1 MDGAALLLFPTGLE
15 IERIDAGATALTV
28 SVISRL
34 STSTCPLCGTSA
46 TRIHSRYHR
55 SVADVACGGRQVR
68 LLLTARKFFCDTPE
82 CARKIFTERLAPFLE
97 PWARITTRLAEAL
110 FDIGR
115 ATCGK
120 LGARLAA
127 RLWIPT
133 SWKTLLRRIMA
144 VPTPPVGPVTQ
155 LGLDDWS
162 FRRRK
167 QFGAILVN
175 LETHRTLDLL
185 PDRSAATAA
194 TWMQAHP
201 EIELVSRDRSTEFA
215 KAVAEGAPQAVQVLD
230 RFHLMQNLVEQV
242 DIVLSRCV
250 AELRRAVPCPASKPT
265 PATLPAEWK
274 PTPPSRILRRQN
286 ARQEARLALYEQVLA
301 LRQEGGSAVEIAQ
314 RLGMKSRTVQ
324 RWVRQFRPDSQR
336 RKRQSAFDAFAPYV
350 WERWQAGC
358 RNGLRLWEELV
369 SLGYPGSDCSVYRYL
384 KTLRNG
390 FVPVFT
396 EEAKPTSP
404 AVETSSPERPPP
416 ARLGAFTLTQMKWF
430 LVRDQSRLE
439 EPEVEHLTWLCQA
452 HSTLATLYDLV
463 QRFRRLLKQRQG
475 TLLEG
480 WIADC
485 QASGLPELVQFAT
498 GLLREREWVIAAVT
512 HPASNGPTEGANT
525 KLKLIKRTMYGRAG
539 FPLLRHRVLHAL

>member
-1 MDGAALLLFPTGLE
+1 MDVAALQLFPTGLE
-15 IERIDAGATALTV
+15 IERIDAGATTLTV

-34 STSTCPLCGTSA
+34 STSSCPLCGTRA

-68 LLLTARKFFCDTPE
+68 LLLTARKFFCDNAT
-82 CARKIFTERLAPFLE
+82 CARKIFTERHGPFLA
-97 PWARITTRLAEAL
+97 PWARMTTRLAQAL

-127 RLWIPT
+127 RLLIPT
-133 SWKTLLRRIMA
+133 SWKTILRRIMA
-144 VPTPPVGPVTQ
+144 VPTPPVGLVTQ

-215 KAVAEGAPQAVQVLD
+215 KAVTQGAPQAVQVLD

-242 DIVLSRCV
+242 DVVLARCV
-250 AELRRAVPCPASKPT
+250 AELRRALPRPTSQPDSPAP
-265 PATLPAEWK
+265 PAEWK
-274 PTPPSRILRRQN
+274 PAPQPQIARRQD
-286 ARQEARLALYEQVLA
+286 ARQEARQARYEQVLA
-301 LRQEGGSAVEIAQ
+301 LRREGCNSVEIAHH
-314 RLGMKSRTVQ
+314 LGMHPRTVR
-324 RWVRQFRPDSQR
+324 RWTRHFRQDPHR
-336 RKRQSAFDAFAPYV
+336 RKRPSAFDRFAPYV
-350 WERWQAGC
+350 WERWQAGY

-369 SLGYPGSDCSVYRYL
+369 ALGYPGSQGSVYRYL

-390 FVPVFT
+390 FVPVFP
-396 EEAKPTSP
+396 EEAPLVAQEAEMP
-404 AVETSSPERPPP
+404 APPPPQP
-416 ARLGAFTLTQMKWF
+416 ARLDAFTLTQMKWF
-430 LVRDQSRLE
+430 LVRDQSCLE
-439 EPEVEHLTWLCQA
+439 EQEAEHLTWLCQA
-452 HSTLATLYDLV
+452 HATLATLYGLV
-463 QRFRRLLKQRQG
+463 QRFRCLLHQRQG
-475 TLLEG
+475 ALLDG

-485 QASGLPELVQFAT
+485 QASGIPELSQFAT
-498 GLLREREWVIAAVT
+498 GLLREREWVVAGLT

-539 FPLLRHRVLHAL
+539 FPLLRQRVLHAL